1 MDEVLHQMHLGF
13 NELIIQAFI
22 LDALFHHNCSIETVS
37 ERILRDLPEEH
48 RIAVEE
54 FEQPFQDALKKQ
66 IKVLKST
73 YNVFMD
79 QQTGA
84 IREAALRLSDDLT
97 SWLRNLGEYGVYA
110 DEIPEEGMEQ
120 LLHFTREIDSILL
133 ETMEPVVLPEERKV
147 NTLDYLKELR
157 LQQEKLLDNLLFPE
171 YLPSVYTVK
180 MTLTGARPPVWRRL
194 RLPGNCTLD
203 DLHSIIQTAF
213 NWDDEHLHMFSDE
226 HKTRYVS
233 PATTR
238 EGEEEDEERF
248 MIDDLLTRPRQVLK
262 YTYDFGDDWR
272 VGIVVEKIE
281 EYDSY
286 TDADDI
292 VCLAGKGNSPPEN
305 CGGLPGFRNMIE
317 SGMTPWGDPYEP
329 EIFDPEELTRI
340 LKERDTEKTFRSA
353 GE

>member
-1 MDEVLHQMHLGF
+1 MDKRFEQVDKRLSLFSNSFPSNNFYIKRRPSDMDEVLHQMHLGF

-133 ETMEPVVLPEERKV
+133 ETMEPVVLPEERKE

-157 LQQEKLLDNLLFPE
+157 LQQEKLLDTLLFPE
-171 YLPSVYTVK
+171 YLPSVYTDK
-180 MTLTGARPPVWRRL
+180 M
-194 RLPGNCTLD
+194 
-203 DLHSIIQTAF
+203 
-213 NWDDEHLHMFSDE
+213 
-226 HKTRYVS
+226 
-233 PATTR
+233 
-238 EGEEEDEERF
+238 
-248 MIDDLLTRPRQVLK
+248 
-262 YTYDFGDDWR
+262 
-272 VGIVVEKIE
+272 
-281 EYDSY
+281 
-286 TDADDI
+286 I

-305 CGGLPGFRNMIE
+305 CGGLSGFRNMID